1 MTKTAKLLGAFEKGD
16 ALTAKQITARFGLV
30 NPQDSIK
37 NLREEGYAIY
47 GNEVTNSKGSKVT
60 QYRLGKPSRRMVAA
74 AAKQFG
80 ATIFS
85 R

>member
-1 MTKTAKLLGAFEKGD
+1 MTKQAKLLSAFESG
-16 ALTAKQITARFGLV
+16 ANLTAKQMTARFGLV
-30 NPQDSIK
+30 NPQNSIK
-37 NLREEGYAIY
+37 ALREEGYAIY
-47 GNEVTNSKGSKVT
+47 GNEVTNSKGDKVT
-60 QYRLGKPSRRMVAA
+60 KYRLGKPSRRMVAV